1 MLSITSI
8 DDMIRC
14 IEDLRLESRSM
25 MMAELDRALH
35 LALIEARYQK
45 RQRTGLAAVP
55 DAYAEA
61 SGPANVR
68 QFRR

>member
-25 MMAELDRALH
+25 MMAELDRALPE
-35 LALIEARYQK
+35 I
-45 RQRTGLAAVP
+45 AAFVKG
-55 DAYAEA
+55 EMRL
-61 SGPANVR
+61 GE
-68 QFRR
+68 